1 MAAPDVPANLSAV
14 LPLSRE
20 AICFGGAD
28 AAIAPLSDA
37 QLIDAVAT
45 VLSVAKVDWVDS
57 FVLHSGLELMARA
70 ALLGIVAPTDRVAV
84 RRQILALAADFHR
97 AGVAIDPPPP
107 LHHATAEE
115 ALTGLRKAVEVGDVD
130 GVDAPAAWLAANVD
144 PGEVAAAVAPLVLDR
159 LAAAAHGSIWSYL
172 LPRVAA
178 RQPAVTG
185 TLRPLARELARN
197 PGWRLTWFR
206 DERGPAPGSGPAS
219 WFDALA
225 AADLA
230 DRPSST
236 FIYPTM
242 DAVERA
248 GLAAQLLSRPL
259 AQGDL
264 ARAKV
269 ELPRIAA
276 MSMLQD
282 DPAHAPYGWSHCLT
296 MTQAV
301 LGVAQHTDPHDAVA
315 VAATFVLGFRATL
328 SAAALDPSWAPA
340 PPARPGLAGLE
351 GSRADAV
358 AAVWHATD
366 TDLAAAVPRLA
377 AMAGGHRDAHLAKYV
392 LACFD
397 AAAADPG
404 GRRLFLA
411 AAAHL
416 AAWWREHDAAG

>member
-1 MAAPDVPANLSAV
+1 MVTPDVPAPLSAV
-14 LPLSRE
+14 LPLGRE
-20 AICFGGAD
+20 AISAGEAD
-28 AAIAPLSDA
+28 
-37 QLIDAVAT
+37 DAVAHVADADLVAAVGA
-45 VLSVAKVDWVDS
+45 VLSIAKVDWVDS
-57 FVLHSGLELMARA
+57 FVLHSGLELMART
-70 ALLGIVAPTDRVAV
+70 ALLGMVAPADRDAV
-84 RRQILALAADFHR
+84 RRQLLALAADFHR
-97 AGVAIDPPPP
+97 AGVAIDPLPP
-107 LHHATAEE
+107 LHHATVEE
-115 ALTGLRKAVEVGDVD
+115 ALSGLRKAVEAGDVD

-185 TLRPLARELARN
+185 TLRPFARELARN

-206 DERGPAPGSGPAS
+206 DERAPAAEGPAS

-230 DRPSST
+230 DRPGST

-248 GLAAQLLSRPL
+248 GLASQLLSRPL

-296 MTQAV
+296 MTQAA
-301 LGVAQHTDPHDAVA
+301 LGVGQHTDPHDAVA
-315 VAATFVLGFRATL
+315 VAATYVLGFRATL
-328 SAAALDPSWAPA
+328 SATALDASWSPA
-340 PPARPGLAGLE
+340 PPTRPGLADLE

-366 TDLAAAVPRLA
+366 ADLAAAVPRLA

-404 GRRLFLA
+404 CRRLFLA

-416 AAWWREHDAAG
+416 AGWWREHDAAP